1 MKNPPEVSVII
12 VNYNGVHLLKE
23 CLESLQGQTFKDFEI
38 VLVDNAST
46 DGSVAFVKNA
56 YPDVTVIENR
66 ENLGYGGGNNA
77 GIRQSHGRYVVLLN
91 NDTKVD
97 PQWLEKLM
105 GPAERDDRAGMCA
118 SKIMN
123 YYHPEIIDNAGLL
136 IYRDGVAR
144 GRGRLEKDAGQYSHE
159 EEVIFPSGCAGL
171 YRRDMLEEIGLFD
184 EDFFLYVDDVDI
196 GFRARLAGWKCIYA
210 PEAVVY
216 HKYSATTE
224 PYSSLKA
231 YLVERNRI
239 WVVIKCFPAGLAIA
253 SIFPTLLRYLM
264 QGYGIV
270 TGKGAGSRLVR
281 TGSGAGSIRIL
292 VRAYVSA
299 FRKFGKM
306 QGKRQQIS
314 KTRKVST
321 GEIASWFRKFGIG
334 VKELALKD

>member
-1 MKNPPEVSVII
+1 MKKTASVII
-12 VNYNGVHLLKE
+12 VNYNGAHLLKE

-46 DGSVAFVKNA
+46 DGSVSLVKDT
-56 YPDVTVIENR
+56 YPEVTVIENR

-77 GIRQSHGRYVVLLN
+77 GIRQSHGKYVVLLN

-97 PQWLEKLM
+97 PQWLEKLVVPV
-105 GPAERDDRAGMCA
+105 GKDNGVGMCA
-118 SKIMN
+118 SKIMD

-136 IYRDGVAR
+136 LYRDGVAR
-144 GRGRLEKDAGQYSHE
+144 GRGRLEKDTGQYSRE
-159 EEVIFPSGCAGL
+159 EEVLFPSGCAGL
-171 YRRDMLEEIGLFD
+171 YRKDMLEEIGLFD

-196 GFRARLAGWKCIYA
+196 GFRARLAGWTCIYV
-210 PEAVVY
+210 PEAIVY

-224 PYSSLKA
+224 PYSALKA

-239 WVVIKCFPAGLAIA
+239 WVVMKCFPAGLAFA
-253 SIFPTLLRYLM
+253 SIFSTLLRYLM

-281 TGSGAGSIRIL
+281 SGPGAGSAGIL

-299 FRKFGKM
+299 FGNAGKM
-306 QGKRQQIS
+306 LGKRKRIS
-314 KTRKVST
+314 KTRRVSI
-321 GEIASWFRKFGIG
+321 GEVVSWFTKFGIG